1 MPSRD
6 PQTGKRIGGTA
17 QRKLAAAR
25 RGELVPAEA
34 TTLTNVPV
42 PPSTVA
48 GIESWAAV
56 INLRCATET
65 VDPLRLHWIGTLCR
79 ELGKMGAKAKRAEKV
94 MQLRWLRQG
103 IDDAIDLTTPPTD
116 DPVAIVPWCYAAI
129 AAYMYAVA
137 ADVTWLPDA
146 QKAQRLKLLSQ
157 AAFLACEDDLARVV
171 KQVDDEA
178 A

>member
-42 PPSTVA
+42 PPSSVA

-65 VDPLRLHWIGTLCR
+65 VDDLRLHWIGTLCR

-94 MQLRWLRQG
+94 MRLRRLRQG
-103 IDDAIDLTTPPTD
+103 IDDAIDLDTPPID

-137 ADVTWLPDA
+137 ADSKWQPDA
-146 QKAQRLKLLSQ
+146 AKAQRLKLLSQ
-157 AAFLACEDDLARVV
+157 AAFLACEDELSRVV

>member
-34 TTLTNVPV
+34 TTLINVPV

-79 ELGKMGAKAKRAEKV
+79 ELGKMGGKARRAEKV
-94 MQLRWLRQG
+94 MKLRRLRQG
-103 IDDAIDLTTPPTD
+103 IADAIDLTTPPTD

-129 AAYMYAVA
+129 ATYMYAVA
-137 ADVTWLPDA
+137 ADSKWQPDA

-171 KQVDDEA
+171 KQVDEA